1 MVASRHGLPSWMR
14 STAAS
19 RVDFEG
25 NVDTIFREQQQQQQ
39 KKEKQ
44 QSQSVPIP
52 DANLSFGERALSAAG
67 AAFVSA
73 ILVNPLDVAK
83 VGFCKF
89 ISFLASY
96 SFWDYLGDAHLFICS
111 SFVLNF
117 LVSLCYDGVLYSS

>member
-25 NVDTIFREQQQQQQ
+25 NVDTIFREQQ

-83 VGFCKF
+83 VGFCIF
-89 ISFLASY
+89 ISFLGSY
-96 SFWDYLGDAHLFICS
+96 NFWDYLGDAHLFIFCTKFP
-111 SFVLNF
+111 SFFML
-117 LVSLCYDGVLYSS
+117 